1 MNSGGVPAVS
11 SELENNRCRLSSCQG
26 SSSTACTACT
36 RAHVYAYVFVYS
48 SLTLEQRK
56 HDFKNWVQNCMFMI
70 YIRDLLVYR
79 NKGSYFL
86 LAV

>member
-1 MNSGGVPAVS
+1 MQIKQLSGFFQYSLHCVY
-11 SELENNRCRLSSCQG
+11 
-26 SSSTACTACT
+26 TH
-36 RAHVYAYVFVYS
+36 AHVYPYVFVYS

-79 NKGSYFL
+79 NKGRFFCLQFNSLGLYP
-86 LAV
+86 